1 MMTAAFDSSGPL
13 QIGSPNSVFAAGYTT
28 TNTDGLRQY
37 DIAPDGRF
45 LMTKPFV
52 ESDSVAESPPRINV
66 VLNWFQELTERVPV
80 P

>member
-1 MMTAAFDSSGPL
+1 M
-13 QIGSPNSVFAAGYTT
+13 FAAGYTT
-28 TNTDGLRQY
+28 TNTDGLLQH

-52 ESDSVAESPPRINV
+52 ESDSDAESPPRINV
-66 VLNWFQELTERVPV
+66 VLNWFQELTERVPI